1 VWLTFEKEKND
12 LEEKRIKDAYN
23 KNR

>member
-1 VWLTFEKEKND
+1 VWLTFEKEKNE